1 MVIEQKMINNLIK
14 RDETAFEYVYHQTKR
29 GVYAIMFAIV
39 KSHQVTEDLMQDVY
53 MKMMTSL
60 DQYQKNTKFYQ
71 WLLQMARN
79 VALDYYRKYRK
90 QIHVDEK
97 DFDQTYMS
105 HEHLPDE
112 ETKFNQ
118 LTAMLSEEER
128 TIVYL
133 KVVDDMKHKDIA
145 KLLDKPVG
153 TIQYMYHEAIEKM
166 KR

>member
-1 MVIEQKMINNLIK
+1 MVIEQKVINNLIK
-14 RDETAFEYVYHQTKR
+14 RDEDAFEYIYHQTKR

-90 QIHVDEK
+90 VVHVDEK

-105 HEHLPDE
+105 SEHQPDE

-118 LTAMLSEEER
+118 LTSMLNEEER

-153 TIQYMYHEAIEKM
+153 TIQYIYHEAIEKM
-166 KR
+166 KK